1 MTFQGNFK
9 EKTVTPARIWV
20 MLGDLSHTFLHE
32 EKHKRRNGGWRVK
45 GEDGRG
51 GEEEEGGRGGEM
63 GGREG
68 EKT

>member
-1 MTFQGNFK
+1 
-9 EKTVTPARIWV
+9 

-51 GEEEEGGRGGEM
+51 GGKKR
-63 GGREG
+63 REG
-68 EKT
+68 EEGRWGAGRVKRRKTGGVTPASNLSLL